1 MRIQR
6 FTILLTIF
14 AAAAAGYAGYY
25 FNLFSVSS
33 DQEKNVII
41 VLKSNNVRSDFWQT
55 VSAGAEAA
63 AKEGGVALHV
73 QGPLQESDTET
84 QIQILEEA
92 ITQKPAAIVV
102 APIND
107 ERILAA
113 IAKIRQAGIPIV
125 VIDTPLSLDPPLVSV
140 SNNHLEAGRLAGVT
154 VAKETNNHPV
164 IAMISDFV
172 NSSVSVESE
181 KGVKQALK
189 AYDSSDLGT
198 FYCADSEDRAYLIA
212 KTLIASQPKLHAIVA
227 LNEAAA
233 LGTAKA
239 IKELH
244 AGRVKLIGFD
254 SSIYEIQLLEE
265 GTLKALVVQKPFNM
279 GYLGV
284 KTALQLVN
292 RDNPEQTTYTD
303 STVVTR
309 DNMYT
314 PENQKLLFPFIGN

>member
-14 AAAAAGYAGYY
+14 AAAAAGYAGCY

-63 AKEGGVALHV
+63 AKEGGAALDV

-113 IAKIRQAGIPIV
+113 ITKIRQAGIPIV
-125 VIDTPLSLDPPLVSV
+125 VIDTPLSLIRRRSPSLTTTWRRDGLQG
-140 SNNHLEAGRLAGVT
+140 LRFQG
-154 VAKETNNHPV
+154 
-164 IAMISDFV
+164 
-172 NSSVSVESE
+172 
-181 KGVKQALK
+181 
-189 AYDSSDLGT
+189 
-198 FYCADSEDRAYLIA
+198 
-212 KTLIASQPKLHAIVA
+212 
-227 LNEAAA
+227 NE
-233 LGTAKA
+233 
-239 IKELH
+239 
-244 AGRVKLIGFD
+244 
-254 SSIYEIQLLEE
+254 
-265 GTLKALVVQKPFNM
+265 
-279 GYLGV
+279 
-284 KTALQLVN
+284 
-292 RDNPEQTTYTD
+292 
-303 STVVTR
+303 
-309 DNMYT
+309 
-314 PENQKLLFPFIGN
+314 